1 MTTKPSQSGF
11 SLVEV
16 LVALVLLSFGLLAV
30 APLFVFATR
39 ETAASA
45 DYGTAGALAVRRME
59 MLRTVDFNSLTA
71 GGNLTSNAT
80 GFFDTGDSRSTVRWT
95 VTNNATPTTI
105 KTIVVRAISMRQ
117 PEGPAKVV
125 ELTYRRVK

>member
-1 MTTKPSQSGF
+1 MTTRRSQSGF

-16 LVALVLLSFGLLAV
+16 LVALVLLAFGLLAV

-71 GGNLTSNAT
+71 GGSLNSNAT

-95 VTNNATPTTI
+95 VTNNATPVTI
-105 KTIVVRAISMRQ
+105 KTVVVRAISMRQ

-125 ELTYRRVK
+125 ELTYKRVK

>member
-1 MTTKPSQSGF
+1 MTTRRSQSGF

-16 LVALVLLSFGLLAV
+16 LVALVLLAFGLLAV

-71 GGNLTSNAT
+71 GGSLTSNAT

-95 VTNNATPTTI
+95 VENNATPVTI
-105 KTIVVRAISMRQ
+105 KTVVVRAISMRQ

>member
-1 MTTKPSQSGF
+1 MTTKRTQSGF

-16 LVALVLLSFGLLAV
+16 LVAVVLLAFGLLAV

-59 MLRTVDFNSLTA
+59 MLRTVDFNSLAA
-71 GGNLTSNAT
+71 GGSLTSNTA
-80 GFFDTGDSRSTVRWT
+80 GFFDTSDPRSTVRWT
-95 VTNNATPTTI
+95 VANNATPTTV

-125 ELTYRRVK
+125 ELTYRRVR